1 MDVKLKVKLQR
12 KITRKSGKKVYYH
25 YYITLPSKVVEV
37 LGLDKYVDKEI
48 EVVLILR

>member
-12 KITRKSGKKVYYH
+12 KITRKLGKKVYYH

-48 EVVLILR
+48 DIILVLK